1 MSEKKTMI
9 LILSTVPFL
18 MVLGNSMLIPEFPTI
33 RTELQ
38 ISGLEVGLL
47 ITFFSAPAALVIP
60 FLGYLSDRVGRKVII
75 VPSLLL
81 YGLGGALAGFAAVFL
96 SNPYSLIL
104 GSRIIQGLGA
114 AGTAPIAMAL
124 AGDLFQTKERSESM
138 GILEAANGI
147 GKVLSPIIGSAV
159 ALIVWYALFFSY
171 ALLSLPIALLI
182 WFFVQEPAGKRE
194 KGTFKNYLQTIAS
207 IFEEKGVSLFFNFLG
222 GLVVLFILFG
232 VLSFISDLLVSEFH
246 LRGIK
251 KGLLLSVP
259 LLTMSITAYLTG
271 LYLKQK
277 DRFFK
282 LSYFIGLMIV
292 GISMGILPLC
302 CHNLFVFPLL
312 LGLLGLGSG
321 LVLPAVNTMVTS
333 AAQSEQRGGITSLY
347 GSVRFAGV
355 ALGPPAFAL
364 LQEVSVSFMFLGS
377 GGLALVA
384 GLLGFLLI
392 HEQAVLQPAGGSAG
406 G

>member
-1 MSEKKTMI
+1 MI

-33 RTELQ
+33 KTELQ
-38 ISGLEVGLL
+38 LSGLQVGLL

-60 FLGYLSDRVGRKVII
+60 FLGYLSDRIGRKIII

-81 YGLGGALAGFAAVFL
+81 YGLGGAVAGFAAAFL
-96 SNPYSLIL
+96 SSPYFLIL
-104 GSRIIQGLGA
+104 GGRVVQGLGA

-171 ALLSLPIALLI
+171 ALLSLPVALLI

-194 KGTFKNYLQTIAS
+194 KESFSNYLHTIAS

-232 VLSFISDLLVSEFH
+232 VLSYVSDLLVSEFH
-246 LRGIK
+246 FGGIK

-282 LSYFIGLMIV
+282 LSYFIGLMVV

-302 CHNLFVFPLL
+302 CHNLFVFPLI

-333 AAQSEQRGGITSLY
+333 AARSEQRGGITSLY

-364 LQEVSVSFMFLGS
+364 LQEVNVTFMFLGS
-377 GGLALVA
+377 GGLALAA
-384 GLLGFLLI
+384 GVLGFLLI
-392 HEQAVLQPAGGSAG
+392 REKAVLQPAGGSAG
-406 G
+406 A